1 MTQVSVKSSKA
12 TQVPNVNA
20 LVRVTLAG
28 DGELPTAASAPSR
41 VEDVVLD
48 VTSGLPTHYLV
59 AAPSF
64 RGDLERPPTGSPCEL
79 EWLTERGLCSLPTR
93 LESVEQGPR
102 GLRMWR
108 LAVTGTMTRH
118 ERRRYVRAP
127 WALPAALVV
136 RDRAASDVPD
146 LPEAYDAAAINV
158 SEGGLLC
165 TSSGLALPQDLPL
178 LAQFTIGEKSFEI
191 PSSVVWSMLREG
203 PGGPPRVVSAI
214 EFDDPSRQGDVL
226 RPLIFQEQLRLR
238 RAGLA

>member
-12 TQVPNVNA
+12 TLVPNVNA

-28 DGELPTAASAPSR
+28 DGDRPVAASAASR

-48 VTSGLPTHYLV
+48 VTTGLPVQYLV

-64 RGDLERPPTGSPCEL
+64 AGDLERPPTGSPCEV
-79 EWLTERGLCSLPTR
+79 EWLTERGLCALPAK
-93 LESVEQGPR
+93 LESVENGPL

-108 LAVTGTMTRH
+108 LTVTGPMTRH

-127 WALPAALVV
+127 WALPATLEV
-136 RDRAASDVPD
+136 RDRAASPD
-146 LPEAYDAAAINV
+146 LPEAYETTAINV

-165 TSSGLALPQDLPL
+165 SSAGLALPHSLPL
-178 LAQFTIGEKSFEI
+178 IARFTIGAKSFEI
-191 PSSVVWSMLREG
+191 PSTVVWSTLREG
-203 PGGPPRVVSAI
+203 PGGPPRVESAI
-214 EFDDPSRQGDVL
+214 EFDDPSVEGDKL